1 MRGNWWKII
10 ITCITTWLN
19 FYGTANQISMSRNC
33 IFAELHV
40 LSLNHSNA
48 VPIQFIEIYLEI
60 HELSK
65 ARIWSNVCVVVSFEL
80 FWPGI
85 CNTWKVR
92 DIKSRWKEHGI
103 SFCALNQYKW
113 NSLKAILL
121 GNLLPDV
128 TYKNFTQIV
137 LIRIPKSFLMNHNY

>member
-1 MRGNWWKII
+1 MAQLIKYQCLEIA
-10 ITCITTWLN
+10 
-19 FYGTANQISMSRNC
+19 Y
-33 IFAELHV
+33 
-40 LSLNHSNA
+40 SLNCTFC
-48 VPIQFIEIYLEI
+48 PLIIQMQFRFNLLKFILI